1 MPTIPT
7 TQQSDISGMAFIA
20 ALPQWKR
27 ALWHEISVA
36 AHSRSAFDNDNYD
49 INGDLNPCSARF
61 AELCTWL
68 VCLTHSVPVV
78 KQDHDKKLF
87 RTDEHVGRL
96 HDAPERTLRHLS
108 HSGVASLIAVLN

>member
-68 VCLTHSVPVV
+68 VCLTHFVAVV
-78 KQDHDKKLF
+78 KQYRDKKLS

-108 HSGVASLIAVLN
+108 HSGVASLIAVEN

>member
-1 MPTIPT
+1 MSTIST

-27 ALWHEISVA
+27 ALWHDISVA
-36 AHSRSAFDNDNYD
+36 AHTRNAFDNAEYD
-49 INGDLNPCSARF
+49 INGNLNPCSARF

-68 VCLTHSVPVV
+68 VCLTHFIPAVE
-78 KQDHDKKLF
+78 QDHDKKLS

-96 HDAPERTLRHLS
+96 HDAPERTLKRS
-108 HSGVASLIAVLN
+108 SQYGVASLIAVGN